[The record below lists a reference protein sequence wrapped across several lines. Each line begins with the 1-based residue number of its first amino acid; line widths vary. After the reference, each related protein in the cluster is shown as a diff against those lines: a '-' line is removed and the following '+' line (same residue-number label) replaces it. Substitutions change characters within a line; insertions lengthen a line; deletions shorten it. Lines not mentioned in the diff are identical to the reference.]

1 MNLYCV
7 PLVWSWCFASHLPH
21 TVTFPSYCSVWC
33 CTVALFSFLCLILSS
48 SRDTKVSQ
56 RTVLTTS
63 GSTNSCGCSWLTGA
77 FGTTVN
83 YSIWQQQG
91 MLCQSVLCYLH
102 CVVFKGTICTLRII
116 PMPWLLPGN
125 SCPGT
130 EMNRC
135 PWALFSFFISIL
147 SFIFWSL
154 QCLSFSNGYLDAVLD
169 NLPHSPH
176 SLSQ

>member
-1 MNLYCV
+1 MG
-7 PLVWSWCFASHLPH
+7 PLIWIK
-21 TVTFPSYCSVWC
+21 VTFIADTEGYNYWHQDNRKCHHDRLIVLVTKWTC
-33 CTVALFSFLCLILSS
+33 IVYHWFEVGALFSFLCLILSS

-63 GSTNSCGCSWLTGA
+63 GSTNSCGCSWLTG
-77 FGTTVN
+77 
-83 YSIWQQQG
+83 
-91 MLCQSVLCYLH
+91 CYLY

-169 NLPHSPH
+169 NLPHSPD

>member
-1 MNLYCV
+1 MLCLTPATHIV
-7 PLVWSWCFASHLPH
+7 VTFD
-21 TVTFPSYCSVWC
+21 TFPSYCNIWC
-33 CTVALFSFLCLILSS
+33 CTVALFSFLCFILSS

-63 GSTNSCGCSWLTGA
+63 GCTDSCGCSWQTAA
-77 FGTTVN
+77 FAAN

-102 CVVFKGTICTLRII
+102 CVAFKGTICTLRII

-147 SFIFWSL
+147 SFIFWSF

-169 NLPHSPH
+169 NLPHLPD
-176 SLSQ
+176 SLGQ